1 MNKNI
6 PAYTHF
12 NQNSVVD
19 NYTEMYENID
29 LNKGYPVNLQR
40 LNIVLSLLDKI
51 QPKKIIDAGCGAGQP
66 LIEILK
72 SGYNVS
78 GYDKSEN
85 MILEAKENLSNNNF
99 SKNLVGMGDFENP
112 DFIKN
117 NSVDCI
123 TGMGV
128 FYYANNIVETIKR
141 QSEKLSDKGHIIFS
155 LRNKLFDLVTLN
167 EYTSKFLFDLYQV
180 EKFDSNINGI
190 FQSMVGDN
198 NDREVKDNI
207 DTQGVMSNTH
217 NPLTVEDELLKDAN
231 LKLNGIYFYHYH
243 CLPPIFESHI
253 PLEFR
258 RESLK
263 IENPS
268 DWRGNFLASG
278 FVVHAQKSK

>member
-1 MNKNI
+1 
-6 PAYTHF
+6 
-12 NQNSVVD
+12 
-19 NYTEMYENID
+19 
-29 LNKGYPVNLQR
+29 
-40 LNIVLSLLDKI
+40 
-51 QPKKIIDAGCGAGQP
+51 
-66 LIEILK
+66 
-72 SGYNVS
+72 
-78 GYDKSEN
+78 
-85 MILEAKENLSNNNF
+85 
-99 SKNLVGMGDFENP
+99 MGDFENP